1 MFMPQGQTSTP
12 HLMCVSC
19 IYVYL
24 WMFALASCFH
34 SPPCLINISFSL
46 PFNCKFEHML
56 WLKEKSKTTKRDI
69 FVSYWGC
76 PPQFKWCTVMA
87 HKFPWIPG
95 NHDLPGGRG
104 IWRVGDRQS
113 SLVKHYSYHQ
123 RLTAHHWQHCFIAH
137 CFSGFLCASGNRS
150 GQLKNLSSSLLIP
163 KINLR
168 HFAMN

>member
-1 MFMPQGQTSTP
+1 MFMLQGQTSAP

-46 PFNCKFEHML
+46 TFNCKFEHML

-76 PPQFKWCTVMA
+76 PPHHHNLNDVQLWLISFLEYQATTTCQ
-87 HKFPWIPG
+87 G
-95 NHDLPGGRG
+95 
-104 IWRVGDRQS
+104 VG
-113 SLVKHYSYHQ
+113 
-123 RLTAHHWQHCFIAH
+123 
-137 CFSGFLCASGNRS
+137 ASE
-150 GQLKNLSSSLLIP
+150 GQETDCP
-163 KINLR
+163 
-168 HFAMN
+168 H